1 MSDSY
6 PQAFEAP
13 SVHELAPLFPG
24 YEIETL
30 IATGGMGAVY
40 RAIQKSLD
48 RAVAIKIL
56 PKEFSKDAAFCEG
69 FEAEAKAMARLNHPN
84 LIGVYDFGEVNGMLY
99 IIMEYVPGQSLFH
112 SSNGIAVDPAEVVRL
127 VSGICDG
134 LAHAHENGILHRDI
148 KPSNILLDLENRPKI
163 GDFGLARPM
172 DRKIQEGEE
181 IFGTPHYTAPEVV
194 DAPHTVNNRADIF
207 SVGVLLHELLTGKL
221 PADDRR
227 PASLISHCDP
237 RFDSIIRRA
246 TNPLPEARYSNAAE
260 ISRELQSIGH
270 SLGPRSV
277 RGQAAPVNPVHR
289 PVAGRRPARQVV
301 VRKSSSGSS
310 GVLVLVVVAMLAAV
324 AYFLLSNKPAAPSNP
339 PAPPAP
345 TPAPEKT
352 SPTKPGPTASDADD
366 TETVPEIP
374 ADPVKD
380 TAKHTPTEN
389 WSPKPKPADEPEANK
404 PTAPEEAV
412 LPKFD
417 VPGFYA
423 RARKIMQD
431 RAAPSITAHAE
442 SLKKNLTEFERGAK
456 RVIRRMEYKFAQE
469 NAETALESFIEECQA
484 DNHRLPEKLG
494 KALSEYR
501 GIATVFSDSLDQ
513 QTAIDATLDQNLS
526 NLTPIYITG
535 LEKQIER
542 LKADKDPGAVEL
554 IEEEVRN
561 ARSRPEYF
569 PALMLGKDPDAVEEK
584 EKRKGF

>member
-1 MSDSY
+1 MSDSH

-13 SVHELAPLFPG
+13 SIHELAPLFPG

-48 RAVAIKIL
+48 RTVAIKIL

-112 SSNGIAVDPAEVVRL
+112 SANGIAVDPVEVIRL

-148 KPSNILLDLENRPKI
+148 KPSNILLDLETRPKI

-194 DAPHTVNNRADIF
+194 EAPHSVNNRADIF

-227 PASLISHCDP
+227 PTSVICHCDP
-237 RFDSIIRRA
+237 RFDPIIRRA
-246 TNPLPEARYSNAAE
+246 TNPLPEARYSSAAE
-260 ISRELQSIGH
+260 ISRELQNIGN
-270 SLGPRSV
+270 SLGPRV
-277 RGQAAPVNPVHR
+277 QRGHSPVPR
-289 PVAGRRPARQVV
+289 PGAGRRSARPVV
-301 VRKSSSGSS
+301 VRKSSSGNGS
-310 GVLVLVVVAMLAAV
+310 GILVLVVVALLAAA
-324 AYFLLSNKPAAPSNP
+324 AYFLMSQKPESQAKP
-339 PAPPAP
+339 PAPSPVP
-345 TPAPEKT
+345 TPNTTEK
-352 SPTKPGPTASDADD
+352 
-366 TETVPEIP
+366 
-374 ADPVKD
+374 
-380 TAKHTPTEN
+380 
-389 WSPKPKPADEPEANK
+389 PKPKPSVIDSNESDPLPEIPSDSMPETAQDQSTPDTNVEPKPAVEPEA
-404 PTAPEEAV
+404 PAPVTSDEAA

-431 RAAPSITAHAE
+431 RAAPSISAHAE
-442 SLKKNLTEFERGAK
+442 SLKKNLTEFDRGAK
-456 RVIRRMEYKFAQE
+456 RVIRRMESKRAQE
-469 NAETALESFIEECQA
+469 TAETALESFIEQCEA

-494 KALSEYR
+494 KDLANFKDLGAVYSE
-501 GIATVFSDSLDQ
+501 SLDK
-513 QTAIDATLDQNLS
+513 QTAIDELLNQNLS
-526 NLTPIYITG
+526 TLTAFYITG
-535 LEKQIER
+535 LEKQVER
-542 LKADKDPGAVEL
+542 LKADKDPAAVKL
-554 IEEEVRN
+554 IEEELQN
-561 ARSRPEYF
+561 ARTRPDYF
-569 PALMLGKDPDAVEEK
+569 PALMLGKDPDAASDEKDVEP
-584 EKRKGF
+584 